1 MFLDHRASEIKV
13 DSIDLRW
20 GWIFLEQ
27 TRILSVIQLTTH
39 FVDFVVVETKRFVS
53 ITLNVILTRQ
63 TSGLRSSRAAEAN
76 TER

>member
-1 MFLDHRASEIKV
+1 MFHDHRASVIKV

-53 ITLNVILTRQ
+53 ITLNVIVTRQ